1 MEMELTWGMPV
12 ILYLYLAGVGA
23 GAVTVSASVLL
34 RGGGGGFGGRH
45 FALARYGALI
55 GPLPVM
61 LGTVLIIFE
70 LGRPFRALN
79 LFKVISLS
87 PMSIGTWLL
96 FLFIWVSM
104 FYALAFVP
112 TLVPRFARLG
122 EQLSR
127 VRSALA
133 WICVPLGIGVAVYT
147 GVMLGAMPSRPFWN
161 SPIIAL
167 LFVISALSTGI
178 ATIILAR
185 SVLHRKGAVP
195 KVERQFSESAYLL
208 TASDLMLIGFELL
221 VLFLFV
227 MFAHLTVGNVKYA
240 VAAILPGGELATSF
254 WLFVVLIG
262 LLIPALVELVYVVPK
277 LLYHREYEAPRA
289 IEIAVPIAVLFG
301 GFMLRYVV
309 VVAGQITGPVGL

>member
-1 MEMELTWGMPV
+1 METELTWGMPV

-34 RGGGGGFGGRH
+34 RGGGGGFAGSH

-55 GPLPVM
+55 GPIPLM
-61 LGTVLIIFE
+61 LGTALIVFE

-79 LFKVISLS
+79 LFKVLTLS

-96 FLFIWVSM
+96 FFFIWVSL
-104 FYALAFVP
+104 FYALAFLP
-112 TLVPRFARLG
+112 TVVPRFARLG
-122 EQLSR
+122 KRLDP
-127 VRSALA
+127 VRRALA
-133 WICVPLGIGVAVYT
+133 WVCVPLGIGVAVYT

-161 SPIIAL
+161 SPILAM
-167 LFVISALSTGI
+167 LFLISSLSTGI

-185 SVLHRKGAVP
+185 SVLHRKGAGP
-195 KVERQFSESAYLL
+195 ETERQFSESAYLL

-221 VLFLFV
+221 ALFLFV
-227 MFAHLTVGNVKYA
+227 MFAYLTVGNVKYA
-240 VAAILPGGELATSF
+240 VAVILPGGEMALSF
-254 WLFVVLIG
+254 WLWVVFIG
-262 LLIPALVELVYVVPK
+262 LLAPALAELVCVVPK
-277 LLYHREYEAPRA
+277 LLYHREYRVPRSV
-289 IEIAVPIAVLFG
+289 EIAVSIAVLNG